1 MSDGFRWPSEEEQAE
16 PRIGEGAPPDKPELD
31 PASSEAGSGAPERQP
46 PAPQAVASVEARVVG
61 APQRPDASVPEE
73 RAAKRSVEREP
84 EPRSPSFAREM
95 LNEARAGA
103 RAQEDAMWAR
113 FRELTKGRRERRR
126 REP

>member
-1 MSDGFRWPSEEEQAE
+1 MSDGFRWPSEEERAE
-16 PRIGEGAPPDKPELD
+16 PRVWQGTPGDEQELD
-31 PASSEAGSGAPERQP
+31 SAGSGAPRGAQERQP
-46 PAPQAVASVEARVVG
+46 LAPEPGAGGEAPVVG
-61 APQRPDASVPEE
+61 APQRPSDSVPEE
-73 RAAKRSVEREP
+73 RAAKRSVEPEP
-84 EPRSPSFAREM
+84 EPQWPSFAREM

>member
-16 PRIGEGAPPDKPELD
+16 PGIGQGTPADEPELD
-31 PASSEAGSGAPERQP
+31 PAGSEARRGAQERQP
-46 PAPQAVASVEARVVG
+46 PAPEAVASVETPVVG
-61 APQRPDASVPEE
+61 APQRPDVSVPEE

-84 EPRSPSFAREM
+84 DPRSPSFAREM